1 MTTIYT
7 SKKTGVAYTLESTEI
22 VDGKTKFTLYS
33 EQEQDRV
40 TTTESVMK
48 RWYKKEIVVDFTTA
62 EEKPD
67 VEAEP
72 EQEMLPTAEE
82 NTAEA
87 EQEATTEETK
97 EEKAMNKNQ
106 IKALEN
112 IHHGYN
118 WVIGGLENSVQDGH
132 LEEMPSGEELLQEV
146 YDEVTS
152 CTFDTGFCD
161 TKNAPSCMKF
171 AGKQFILNAIAD
183 LLRKDGYE
191 VPEEIKVSKK
201 AKKQSKHK
209 AKTYEEQKWGLGH
222 TRISVDA
229 FCNLLD
235 LSSVEYDEKSAR
247 IMLQIGADTV
257 ATRRAWENPI
267 TGSVWFRYKN
277 YEYELTDMAYVS
289 GVELETA

>member
-7 SKKTGVAYTLESTEI
+7 SKKTGVAYTMESTEI

-40 TTTESVMK
+40 TTTESVLK
-48 RWYKKEIVVDFTTA
+48 RWYKKEIVVDFTAA

-72 EQEMLPTAEE
+72 EQEMLPMPEE
-82 NTAEA
+82 NTAED

-97 EEKAMNKNQ
+97 EEKVMDKNQ
-106 IKALEN
+106 
-112 IHHGYN
+112 
-118 WVIGGLENSVQDGH
+118 
-132 LEEMPSGEELLQEV
+132 
-146 YDEVTS
+146 
-152 CTFDTGFCD
+152 
-161 TKNAPSCMKF
+161 
-171 AGKQFILNAIAD
+171 
-183 LLRKDGYE
+183 
-191 VPEEIKVSKK
+191 IKVSKK
-201 AKKQSKHK
+201 TKKQGNPK

-222 TRISVDA
+222 TRMSIDA

-235 LSSVEYDEKSAR
+235 LSSVEYDEKSAL
-247 IMLQIGADTV
+247 ILLQVGADTV